1 VKPGRRAVEEGIQN
15 KRRKDL
21 HLVQKDSGP
30 EVANLLFRVLLSGD
44 EVHGLHMAEVDL
56 VTHHVRVQQLEHI
69 PGSQS
74 SQCDT

>member
-1 VKPGRRAVEEGIQN
+1 
-15 KRRKDL
+15 
-21 HLVQKDSGP
+21 
-30 EVANLLFRVLLSGD
+30 
-44 EVHGLHMAEVDL
+44 MAEVDL